1 MAATAIVKLTKA
13 NSPISFKFC
22 NNSISTST
30 NSSSYQQ
37 TSAGA
42 GGGDDANLG
51 IYVGYSALFDR
62 IKSILL
68 ERYPGIS
75 KNLLRHMTNNIAC
88 ELFIM
93 HAVTSD
99 YLIQCAMKDMTD
111 PVLINKATD
120 IMNAFGDGDD
130 GSGRFV
136 LPPEAPK
143 YFPLIEV
150 FGGCGG
156 ANSGGSVFFKNAGE
170 GGGGG
175 GGSGAIFKSNAA
187 IMPNA
192 DIMDTLRDG
201 SPADIESLP
210 HMCIANPMAFKAHEH
225 AVEQRFAVEAA
236 FYMVNYLG
244 VSTLAG
250 LYKRIGALAD
260 RMCVGCPVPRRRFG
274 CVPGSWRCVKCT
286 ATGSGGVSFLV
297 GMREWVE
304 NGSPVRHAAM
314 Q

>member
-1 MAATAIVKLTKA
+1 MAATAIVKLTQA
-13 NSPISFKFC
+13 NSISSISSKFC
-22 NNSISTST
+22 NTSIST
-30 NSSSYQQ
+30 NSYQQ
-37 TSAGA
+37 TA
-42 GGGDDANLG
+42 GGDDANIG

-62 IKSILL
+62 IKAILL
-68 ERYPGIS
+68 ERYPGIA

-111 PVLINKATD
+111 HALIHKATD
-120 IMNAFGDGDD
+120 IMHAVGDD
-130 GSGRFV
+130 DGCGRFV

-143 YFPLIEV
+143 YFPLIDV
-150 FGGCGG
+150 FGGGCGS
-156 ANSGGSVFFKNAGE
+156 ANSGGSVFFKN
-170 GGGGG
+170 GGG
-175 GGSGAIFKSNAA
+175 GAIFKSSAA

-192 DIMDTLRDG
+192 DIMNTLRDG

-210 HMCIANPMAFKAHEH
+210 HMCVANPMAFKAHDH

-260 RMCVGCPVPRRRFG
+260 RMCVGCPVPGRRLG
-274 CVPGSWRCVKCT
+274 CVPGSWRCAKC
-286 ATGSGGVSFLV
+286 ASAGRGGVSFLV
-297 GMREWVE
+297 GMRAWVDS
-304 NGSPVRHAAM
+304 GSPVRHATTSM
-314 Q
+314 Y